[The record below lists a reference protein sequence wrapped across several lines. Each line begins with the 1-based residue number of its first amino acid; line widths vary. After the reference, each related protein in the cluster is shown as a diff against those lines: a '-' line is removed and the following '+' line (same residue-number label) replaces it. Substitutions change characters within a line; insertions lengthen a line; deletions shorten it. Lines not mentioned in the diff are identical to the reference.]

1 MHIYTI
7 TNRKIGHQNSI
18 IKGMEAK
25 RVDRARQARKRWFSI
40 LPTSSG
46 DSIPKLS
53 LRFSDAKQYKS
64 SAPKQHD
71 RDQA

>member
-25 RVDRARQARKRWFSI
+25 RVDRARQAWKRWTSM

-53 LRFSDAKQYKS
+53 LRFSDANQYKA